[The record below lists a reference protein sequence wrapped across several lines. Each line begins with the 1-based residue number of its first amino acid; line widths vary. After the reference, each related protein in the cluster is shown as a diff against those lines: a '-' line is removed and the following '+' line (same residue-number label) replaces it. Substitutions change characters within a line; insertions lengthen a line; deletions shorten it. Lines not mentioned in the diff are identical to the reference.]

1 MTGSSVA
8 LPDDY
13 ARVLVELKQQVRS
26 AQIRAHRL
34 ANSELIGLYWTIGRT
49 ILDRQST
56 QGWGAKVIDQLAED
70 LRAEFPEMTGLSR
83 RNLHYM
89 RGLAEAWPTLDVVQ
103 QAAAQLPW
111 GHILV
116 LLDKLPDRPA
126 RDWYAAAAAA
136 NGWSRAVLLNQI
148 KADARSR
155 TGAALTNFA
164 TQLPTPDADLA
175 RQLVKD
181 PYVFDFLNLTP
192 RVAERELEDALVANL
207 QQFLLELGHGFA
219 FVARQYRFTVAGD
232 DFAIDLL
239 FFNYVQNRFVVFELK
254 VDKFSPAHAGQL
266 GMYVSWVQQHLAEPA
281 HRDTIGILVCADRN
295 AAVVHYALA
304 SASAPMAVSTYT
316 YDQLPDQERQVLPSD
331 TDLSSIIE
339 HPVVHGR
346 QMSLAEAWTAVHHH
360 PSPDP
365 QP

>member
-1 MTGSSVA
+1 MA

-13 ARVLVELKQQVRS
+13 AEVLVELKAQVRS

-34 ANSELIGLYWTIGRT
+34 INSELIGLYWMIGRT
-49 ILDRQST
+49 ILDRQAAR
-56 QGWGAKVIDQLAED
+56 GWGARVIDQLAAD
-70 LRAEFPEMTGLSR
+70 LRAEFPDMTGLSR

-89 RGLAEAWPTLDVVQ
+89 RGLAGTWPTREVVQ
-103 QAAAQLPW
+103 QVAAQLPW

-116 LLDKLPDRPA
+116 LLDKLPDRPS
-126 RDWYAAAAAA
+126 RDWYAARASEG
-136 NGWSRAVLLNQI
+136 GWSRAVLLNQI
-148 KADARSR
+148 KADALGRS
-155 TGAALTNFA
+155 GGALTNFA
-164 TQLPTPDADLA
+164 SHLPAPDSDLA

-181 PYVFDFLNLTP
+181 PYVFDFLTLTE

-232 DFAIDLL
+232 DFVIDLL
-239 FFNYVQNRFVVFELK
+239 FFNFVQNRFVVFELK
-254 VDKFSPAHAGQL
+254 VDKFTPAHAGQL
-266 GMYVSWVQQHLAEPA
+266 GMYVAWVQQNLAGPE

-304 SASAPMAVSTYT
+304 SATAPMAVSTYT
-316 YDQLPDQERQVLPSD
+316 YDQLPAQEQQALPSEA
-331 TDLSSIIE
+331 DLSSIIE
-339 HPVVHGR
+339 HPVVRGR
-346 QMSLAEAWTAVHHH
+346 QMSLAEAYAALRE
-360 PSPDP
+360 PPAPDS